1 MSSIATAV
9 VGSAVIGAYASNKA
23 GKAQAQAAGEASD
36 AQLQA
41 QRESNTL
48 QKEMYDQNR
57 ADMEPWRNAGMGSL
71 SQLVTGLKPGGEF
84 NRNFGMS
91 DFQADPGY
99 AFRQAEGQKSIDNSA
114 AARGSSLSGA
124 TLKALTRFGQD
135 TASGEYQNS
144 YNRWNNDVSN
154 RFNRISGVAGTG
166 QQATQQIGSMGQ
178 QTAGNIAQGNMN
190 TANNVAGNTIGAGN
204 ARASGYVGMSNAV
217 TGAANNYLTLSVLG
231 NRGAAAGGGGYGV
244 TPANYALSGKLPNY
258 GG

>member
-1 MSSIATAV
+1 MVAAAV
-9 VGSAVIGAYASNKA
+9 VGSAVIGGVASNSA
-23 GKAQAQAAGEASD
+23 GKKQAQATGQASD
-36 AQLQA
+36 TQLQA
-41 QRESNTL
+41 QRESNAL
-48 QKEMYDQNR
+48 QKEMFEQNR
-57 ADMEPWRNAGMGSL
+57 KDMEPWRDAGMGAL
-71 SQLVTGLKPGGEF
+71 SQLTTGLKTGGEF

-204 ARASGYVGMSNAV
+204 ARASGYVGMANAA
-217 TGAANNYLTLSVLG
+217 TGGINNYLTLKALG
-231 NRGAAAGGGGYGV
+231 
-244 TPANYALSGKLPNY
+244 
-258 GG
+258 